1 MLEDARR
8 RSKLWQRFGIIG
20 AAAAGVLAVLVY
32 QKDLDQEPL
41 IPEAVEQAV
50 EQLIGDKDE
59 HHLFNWSNT
68 HECRPK
74 RFYQPETQ
82 EELEA
87 IVKEAHD
94 KGEKLRCMGSGLS
107 PNGLPFS
114 DEGIVSLA
122 LMDKVKFLDLQ
133 RRRVTVEAGIRVE
146 QLVEELRQ
154 HGLTLLN
161 YASIREQSIGGFTQV
176 SAHGT
181 GATIPTVDE
190 FVVGLK
196 LVTPGKGTIT
206 LSRNEDPELFK
217 LANVGLGALGIVSE
231 VTLQLGRQHQLL
243 EHTSV
248 MSAKD
253 ITPRKHSNMLKN
265 NRHIR
270 YMWYPYTDSV
280 VVVTNNPVKEG
291 TKTPKVKVTYTNDEK
306 LEPLRHLLREA
317 LPDQDHST
325 SEEVAGL
332 SNTQLRDRLI
342 AHKPLDR
349 DWIARINQADAE
361 YWKRSEGYRV
371 GWSDEILG
379 FDCGG
384 EQWVLEV
391 AFPTGTLKKPSNAD
405 LDFMKDL
412 MREIEE
418 AGVPAPSPIEQR
430 WTASSSASMS
440 PASARGRPDT
450 VHSWVGIIMYLPTEE
465 EAQRQAITDRF
476 FEYCKLVEQK
486 LMPKYD
492 ATEHWAKIEVP
503 HLDRQAAIERIARR
517 YPVDKFNAARR
528 ELDPKNILANDIID
542 TLMPRSDVLPQ
553 IPSTDPPEVSAAS
566 VS

>member
-1 MLEDARR
+1 MN
-8 RSKLWQRFGIIG
+8 
-20 AAAAGVLAVLVY
+20 
-32 QKDLDQEPL
+32 
-41 IPEAVEQAV
+41 
-50 EQLIGDKDE
+50 QLTGDKDE
-59 HHLFNWSNT
+59 HHLVNWSNT

-87 IVKEAHD
+87 IVREAHE

-122 LMDKVKFLDLQ
+122 LLDKVKFLDLQ

-181 GATIPTVDE
+181 GATIPPVDE

-196 LVTPGKGTIT
+196 LVTPGKGTISLT
-206 LSRNEDPELFK
+206 REDDPEKFK

-231 VTLQLGRQHQLL
+231 VTLQLAPMHQLL

-248 MSAKD
+248 M
-253 ITPRKHSNMLKN
+253 KHNKLMQK
-265 NRHIR
+265 NRHLR
-270 YMWYPYTDSV
+270 YMWIPYTDSV
-280 VVVTNNPVKEG
+280 VVVTNNRVKEG
-291 TKTPKVKVTYTNDEK
+291 TKVPKVKVTYARDEK

-317 LPDQDHST
+317 LPDKDPST
-325 SEEVAGL
+325 SEEVASL

-349 DWIARINQADAE
+349 DWIARINQAEAE

-391 AFPTGTLKKPSNAD
+391 AFPTGTLKKPSHAD
-405 LDFMKDL
+405 LNFMKDL
-412 MREIEE
+412 MQQIEE
-418 AGVPAPSPIEQR
+418 NGIPAASPIEQR
-430 WTASSSASMS
+430 WTASSSSPMS
-440 PASARGRPDT
+440 PAAARGQPDT

-465 EAQRQAITDRF
+465 EAQRKAITDRF

-486 LMPKYD
+486 LVPKYD

-503 HLDRQAAIERIARR
+503 YLDKQAARERIAGR

-542 TLMPRSDVLPQ
+542 TLMPRSDILAVGS
-553 IPSTDPPEVSAAS
+553 STDAPAVPAAS
-566 VS
+566 ASL